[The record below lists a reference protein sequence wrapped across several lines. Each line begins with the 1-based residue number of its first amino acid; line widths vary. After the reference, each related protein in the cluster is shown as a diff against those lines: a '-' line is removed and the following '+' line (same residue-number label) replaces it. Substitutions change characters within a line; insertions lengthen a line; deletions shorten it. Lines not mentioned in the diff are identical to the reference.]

1 MSKKKQPSGSSK
13 VERPIS
19 RWTKFF
25 GFSDEVAAKD
35 KTQRGHQETKAEK
48 PK

>member
-13 VERPIS
+13 VREIS

-25 GFSDEVAAKD
+25 GFAEDAPQKD
-35 KTQRGHQETKAEK
+35 QTRRGKQETKAEK